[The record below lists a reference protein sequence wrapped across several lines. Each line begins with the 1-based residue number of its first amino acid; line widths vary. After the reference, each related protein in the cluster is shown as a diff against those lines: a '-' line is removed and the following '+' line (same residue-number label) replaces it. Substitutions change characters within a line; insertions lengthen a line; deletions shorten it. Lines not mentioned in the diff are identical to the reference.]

1 LAHYLVVHTP
11 SEREVEPVRPPTRL
25 RELAEASTTTGRSPR
40 WLRAWSPDLHDDRIF
55 SLWDAEN
62 ADEVLSALAE
72 FGFLDDMDAIPLR
85 VREWGPE
92 DVLDAS
98 EEGRTRRCWR
108 PLRSPVLES
117 ARAAR
122 GVALLVTSL
131 KRGRSQCLKL
141 VPSAS
146 VCDGSTARRN

>member
-1 LAHYLVVHTP
+1 MAHYLVVHTP

-25 RELAEASTTTGRSPR
+25 RELAEASTSTGRSPR

-92 DVLDAS
+92 DVL
-98 EEGRTRRCWR
+98 
-108 PLRSPVLES
+108 
-117 ARAAR
+117 AA
-122 GVALLVTSL
+122 
-131 KRGRSQCLKL
+131 
-141 VPSAS
+141 PE
-146 VCDGSTARRN
+146 

>member
-1 LAHYLVVHTP
+1 LGHYLVVHTP
-11 SEREVEPVRPPTRL
+11 SEREVEPIRPPTRL
-25 RELAEASTTTGRSPR
+25 RELAEASTTIGRSPR

-92 DVLDAS
+92 DVL
-98 EEGRTRRCWR
+98 
-108 PLRSPVLES
+108 
-117 ARAAR
+117 AA
-122 GVALLVTSL
+122 
-131 KRGRSQCLKL
+131 
-141 VPSAS
+141 PE
-146 VCDGSTARRN
+146 

>member
-72 FGFLDDMDAIPLR
+72 FGFLDDMDPIPLR

-92 DVLDAS
+92 DVL
-98 EEGRTRRCWR
+98 
-108 PLRSPVLES
+108 
-117 ARAAR
+117 AA
-122 GVALLVTSL
+122 
-131 KRGRSQCLKL
+131 
-141 VPSAS
+141 PE
-146 VCDGSTARRN
+146 